1 MQARTASPAWV
12 RLFEALPSN
21 SGRWIRIYG
30 VLLEWQKRIKDRAAL
45 ASLDDR
51 MLKDI
56 GVSRAAAW
64 HEARK
69 PFWKA

>member
-1 MQARTASPAWV
+1 MQAKTVNTTWV

-21 SGRWIRIYG
+21 SGRWVKIYE
-30 VLLEWQKRIKDRAAL
+30 VFLEWQKRIKDRAAL
-45 ASLDDR
+45 GSLDDR

-56 GVSRAAAW
+56 GISRAAAW
-64 HEARK
+64 SEARK